1 MNLILLQPDDAW
13 SSADQVRLV
22 GRRADHI
29 RQQLLAVHNQL
40 EGMHDLKRAGG
51 AGVSFRSSSWCSKT
65 TDVLAG

>member
-29 RQQLLAVHNQL
+29 RQQLKAVVGQSVRVGRGQQL
-40 EGMHDLKRAGG
+40 FQRSHLDQLNRRALG
-51 AGVSFRSSSWCSKT
+51 
-65 TDVLAG
+65 